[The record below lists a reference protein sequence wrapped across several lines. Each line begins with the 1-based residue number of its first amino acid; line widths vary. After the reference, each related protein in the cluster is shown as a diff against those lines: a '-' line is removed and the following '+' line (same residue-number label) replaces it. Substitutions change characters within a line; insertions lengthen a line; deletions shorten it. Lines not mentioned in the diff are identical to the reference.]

1 MTEADRLVDP
11 RGSRLASEL
20 GLVESPAVRSCWLL
34 LLMIACSKSEP
45 RSTPA
50 QRTLPPTTAPREEH
64 PAIEKLARDFAAA
77 AKPCD
82 VSKVADLMERQE
94 FMRVVQTH
102 AKEHHGTLL
111 ATEVLLS
118 TGAMKIC
125 SWMAD
130 AADIRFLH
138 VRTAEGQPR
147 AVVRKVGDQGFGH
160 FDVRTIDTPQ
170 GPRIL
175 DLYSHNN
182 GTWISLEIAETASVP
197 LADNAPGAATIL
209 TVNKL
214 ENAGKHAEAL
224 AILDTLPQAT
234 RQSKPIQS
242 LRVAIAGRAGVD
254 AYKQALEERARL
266 FPDNKPTPLVAMN
279 AAFMR
284 GDFTEA
290 LAQIDVLDANV
301 GGDPFLDTFRAAIT
315 AQRNGPGDLEK
326 ASTFAERAVRA
337 NPDLAMP
344 LTIKLSVAAARLQW
358 SVALAALDTMKR
370 DFGVVLTEDQ
380 LRAIPPV
387 APLVDTPEYATWRQ
401 QQR

>member
-1 MTEADRLVDP
+1 M
-11 RGSRLASEL
+11 
-20 GLVESPAVRSCWLL
+20 RSCWLL
-34 LLMIACSKSEP
+34 LLLIACSKSEP
-45 RSTPA
+45 RSAPA
-50 QRTLPPTTAPREEH
+50 PRTLPPTTALREKH
-64 PAIEKLARDFAAA
+64 PAIEKLTRDFVAA

-82 VSKVADLMERQE
+82 VTKVADLMERQE

-147 AVVRKVGDQGFGH
+147 AVVRKVGDQGFRH

-182 GTWISLEIAETASVP
+182 GTWISLDIADTASVP

-224 AILDTLPQAT
+224 ATLDTLPQAT

-254 AYKQALEERARL
+254 AYNWTRSAARYVVRQEIFWSSWMVQLLPARTTKTRNSTTRRVAVVIDRAGGCRHARGIREPDVDWPALE
-266 FPDNKPTPLVAMN
+266 
-279 AAFMR
+279 
-284 GDFTEA
+284 G
-290 LAQIDVLDANV
+290 
-301 GGDPFLDTFRAAIT
+301 
-315 AQRNGPGDLEK
+315 
-326 ASTFAERAVRA
+326 
-337 NPDLAMP
+337 
-344 LTIKLSVAAARLQW
+344 
-358 SVALAALDTMKR
+358 
-370 DFGVVLTEDQ
+370 FGC
-380 LRAIPPV
+380 
-387 APLVDTPEYATWRQ
+387 
-401 QQR
+401 